1 MRKAAVALHDHLMH
15 TKLAG
20 IDLIAKKV
28 HVKYHHSCKSSYIQ
42 RVQDFEKQSSA
53 VKDEKSRLHSEAYE
67 KLKVYDVTNTL
78 IENDAE
84 LLTSLHSKYIT
95 LLGKSDSK
103 YPARSLHEKLNKTF
117 TNSLKTTKRDKNA
130 GLIVYNG
137 SLSEEAAIRKN
148 TFDEHSV
155 KEMPPITD
163 VDELPDPHSRCFG
176 QRTIRHSEIYSGIA
190 MHQQKKSR
198 GRHNPQ

>member
-1 MRKAAVALHDHLMH
+1 METLRYLGPLNQESGCYITLHDDLMH

-28 HVKYHHSCKSSYIQ
+28 HVKYYHSCKSSYVQ
-42 RVQDFEKQSSA
+42 RVKNLEKQSSE
-53 VKDEKSRLHSEAYE
+53 VKDEESRLHSEEFA
-67 KLKVYDVTNTL
+67 KLKVYVTNTL
-78 IENDAE
+78 IENDAV

-117 TNSLKTTKRDKNA
+117 PNSLKTTKKDKNA

-137 SLSEEAAIRKN
+137 SLSEEAAIRKI

-163 VDELPDPHSRCFG
+163 VE
-176 QRTIRHSEIYSGIA
+176 
-190 MHQQKKSR
+190 
-198 GRHNPQ
+198 

>member
-1 MRKAAVALHDHLMH
+1 M
-15 TKLAG
+15 
-20 IDLIAKKV
+20 
-28 HVKYHHSCKSSYIQ
+28 
-42 RVQDFEKQSSA
+42 
-53 VKDEKSRLHSEAYE
+53 KDEKSRLHSEAYE
-67 KLKVYDVTNTL
+67 KLKVYDVTNKL

-137 SLSEEAAIRKN
+137 SLSEEAAIRKI
-148 TFDEHSV
+148 TFDE
-155 KEMPPITD
+155 P
-163 VDELPDPHSRCFG
+163 
-176 QRTIRHSEIYSGIA
+176 
-190 MHQQKKSR
+190 
-198 GRHNPQ
+198 

>member
-1 MRKAAVALHDHLMH
+1 MKSQDLILKH
-15 TKLAG
+15 TKN
-20 IDLIAKKV
+20 
-28 HVKYHHSCKSSYIQ
+28 
-42 RVQDFEKQSSA
+42 
-53 VKDEKSRLHSEAYE
+53 
-67 KLKVYDVTNTL
+67 LKVYDVTNTL

-137 SLSEEAAIRKN
+137 SLSEEA

-176 QRTIRHSEIYSGIA
+176 QRTIRHSEIYSGLA
-190 MHQQKKSR
+190 MHQQKRSR